1 MPINEICVKTV
12 FLGVASS
19 DRGGA
24 AGLLDSLIRCLESVN
39 VDTEKLVGVTTDG
52 ESANTGKKG
61 GLWKLLKDHVGRDI
75 LTAWCVCHRSDLALE
90 SLLAEVPELPIWL
103 SNLLAL
109 VNSFR
114 TSPRRTKLLH
124 QEDER
129 CLTFPKHFEVR
140 FAQHTLN
147 LIRAVLHNLKAATK
161 VWEKMVSGEIASDKK
176 ECAMARGFMQKWN
189 ATSQQLW
196 LTTLMYDLCKIF
208 ERLQKIFQK
217 SYLILPD
224 VITARDSSVENL
236 KIMDQMPIPGGKE
249 EDHLRKL
256 QEDSAN
262 NEAEQ
267 CRRKTGNH
275 FVTAMRRD
283 NKAVRKEVVQSAI
296 NFLHERMNIENDG
309 TTNSLKTVLEAKSPK
324 VFITSSRELV
334 SQMFG
339 SQVIEQFVSDV
350 CSSRGKIS
358 EVKSVDVEDTG
369 TVYALKLRKMTQ
381 ASQGIMKKFLASFL
395 TLTPH
400 SMATERVVSHYN
412 NIKSVKRS
420 SLHQETINGVMNIS
434 LNGIGTA
441 YYDPRPAVFTF
452 L

>member
-1 MPINEICVKTV
+1 MSTDHPWVRMIEKHKKETLEFLLRLAVDVHNDCRAETLSSRSWPSRSLSFVHSNNLMRVFQSEGWDADFVFHYRDPVTYAEMRNIVVKFEMEKVAAELKKCICYSLQMDGSSDRQQIDSKFITAGYVPIYEVCVKTV

-19 DRGGA
+19 DRGAA
-24 AGLLDSLIRCLESVN
+24 AGLLDSLISCLESVN

-61 GLWKLLKDHVGRDI
+61 GLWKFLKDHVGRNI

-90 SLLAEVPELPIWL
+90 SLQAEVPELPIWL

-109 VNSFR
+109 VNFFR

-124 QEDER
+124 QEDEC

-161 VWEKMVSGEIASDKK
+161 VCEKMVSGEIASDKK
-176 ECAMARGFMQKWN
+176 ECAMARGFMQKLN

-208 ERLQKIFQK
+208 ERLQKIYQK

-249 EDHLRKL
+249 EDHLSKL
-256 QEDSAN
+256 QEDSTN
-262 NEAEQ
+262 NEAGEK
-267 CRRKTGNH
+267 R
-275 FVTAMRRD
+275 
-283 NKAVRKEVVQSAI
+283 EI
-296 NFLHERMNIENDG
+296 IL
-309 TTNSLKTVLEAKSPK
+309 SL
-324 VFITSSRELV
+324 R
-334 SQMFG
+334 
-339 SQVIEQFVSDV
+339 
-350 CSSRGKIS
+350 
-358 EVKSVDVEDTG
+358 
-369 TVYALKLRKMTQ
+369 
-381 ASQGIMKKFLASFL
+381 
-395 TLTPH
+395 
-400 SMATERVVSHYN
+400 
-412 NIKSVKRS
+412 
-420 SLHQETINGVMNIS
+420 
-434 LNGIGTA
+434 
-441 YYDPRPAVFTF
+441 
-452 L
+452 

>member
-1 MPINEICVKTV
+1 M
-12 FLGVASS
+12 
-19 DRGGA
+19 
-24 AGLLDSLIRCLESVN
+24 
-39 VDTEKLVGVTTDG
+39 
-52 ESANTGKKG
+52 
-61 GLWKLLKDHVGRDI
+61 
-75 LTAWCVCHRSDLALE
+75 
-90 SLLAEVPELPIWL
+90 
-103 SNLLAL
+103 
-109 VNSFR
+109 
-114 TSPRRTKLLH
+114 
-124 QEDER
+124 
-129 CLTFPKHFEVR
+129 TFPKHFEVR

-161 VWEKMVSGEIASDKK
+161 VLEKMVSGEIASDKK
-176 ECAMARGFMQKWN
+176 ECATARGFMQKWN

-283 NKAVRKEVVQSAI
+283 NKAVRNEVVQSAI

-309 TTNSLKTVLEAKSPK
+309 TINSLKTVLEAKSPK

-350 CSSRGKIS
+350 CSSLGKIS

-381 ASQGIMKKFLASFL
+381 ASQSIMKMFLASFL

-452 L
+452 LKKKDRRNAQPCSVLYKQRDFVRKFFQSDNGCL

>member
-1 MPINEICVKTV
+1 M
-12 FLGVASS
+12 
-19 DRGGA
+19 
-24 AGLLDSLIRCLESVN
+24 
-39 VDTEKLVGVTTDG
+39 
-52 ESANTGKKG
+52 
-61 GLWKLLKDHVGRDI
+61 LKDHVGRDI

-90 SLLAEVPELPIWL
+90 SLQAEVPELPIWL

-109 VNSFR
+109 VNFFR

-124 QEDER
+124 REDER
-129 CLTFPKHFEVR
+129 CLTFLKHFEVR

-196 LTTLMYDLCKIF
+196 LKTLMYDLCKIF
-208 ERLQKIFQK
+208 EMLQKIFQK

-224 VITARDSSVENL
+224 VITANDSSVENL

-283 NKAVRKEVVQSAI
+283 NKAVRNEVVKSAI

-309 TTNSLKTVLEAKSPK
+309 TINSL
-324 VFITSSRELV
+324 
-334 SQMFG
+334 
-339 SQVIEQFVSDV
+339 
-350 CSSRGKIS
+350 
-358 EVKSVDVEDTG
+358 
-369 TVYALKLRKMTQ
+369 
-381 ASQGIMKKFLASFL
+381 
-395 TLTPH
+395 
-400 SMATERVVSHYN
+400 
-412 NIKSVKRS
+412 
-420 SLHQETINGVMNIS
+420 
-434 LNGIGTA
+434 
-441 YYDPRPAVFTF
+441 
-452 L
+452 